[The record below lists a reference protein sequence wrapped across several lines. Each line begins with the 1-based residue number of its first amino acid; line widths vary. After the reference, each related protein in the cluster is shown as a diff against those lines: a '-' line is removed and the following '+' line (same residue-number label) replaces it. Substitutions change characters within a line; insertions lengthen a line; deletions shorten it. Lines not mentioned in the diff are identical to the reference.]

1 MIDRDTDPLSF
12 CINSG
17 QTSPKYIETPTANNS
32 QGFNKY
38 LLEPKLPKHI
48 YALSHVVEDQG
59 RAANK
64 TNTRQQTSKRVATFI
79 ETFRSRQEQEQEIS
93 QLLSSAQLFLF

>member
-1 MIDRDTDPLSF
+1 MIDRDADPLSF
-12 CINSG
+12 CINFG

-64 TNTRQQTSKRVATFI
+64 SDTNNKRINVL
-79 ETFRSRQEQEQEIS
+79 
-93 QLLSSAQLFLF
+93 LLSLRPFSLGKKKFPNKDFLQSF